1 MGAKQPLLEARH
13 VTVQFDMPNNT
24 KITVV
29 EDLNFVLHEG
39 EFVALLGSSGSGKST
54 FLRCL
59 SGLIKPTK
67 GQILYRGE
75 EIKGVNP
82 NISMVFQSAALF
94 PWLTVLDNVTIGL
107 KSQGVSQKEAEKR
120 SIAGIDLVGLD
131 GFETAYP
138 KELSGG
144 MRQRVGFAR
153 AIVVEPEILF
163 LDEPFSGLDIL
174 TAENLRTDLLDLWI
188 DEKIPIKAMLLV
200 THSIEE
206 AMMLADRIIILG
218 KNPGRIVEEISVNIP
233 HWRDKDHPD
242 FAKLLDSIY
251 GSMMG
256 RKSAKTGQPMKVEI
270 KTEIPVIREGSL
282 SGFVEYVFDL
292 EEKMDI
298 YKVAADLQMNV
309 DQIQPL
315 IETGELLGFLD
326 AKEGDIYTTEIGKK
340 YAEADLLNKKEIY
353 REMILQKIPF
363 IHMMAEMLM
372 QSPNQRSDYQD
383 FLDILLKKF
392 SQETAEEQLDSAIDM
407 GRYAELFG
415 YDEDTKQ
422 LFLEETVTFEEK

>member
-1 MGAKQPLLEARH
+1 MISKIPLLEARH

-75 EIKGVNP
+75 ELKGVNSH
-82 NISMVFQSAALF
+82 ISLVFQSAALF
-94 PWLTVLDNVTIGL
+94 PWLTVLDNVAIGL
-107 KSQGVSQKEAEKR
+107 KSQGVPQKEAEKK

-188 DEKIPIKAMLLV
+188 DEKIPTKAMLLV

-206 AMMLADRIIILG
+206 ALLLADRVIILG
-218 KNPGRIVEEISVNIP
+218 KNPGRISEEVQVNLP
-233 HWRDKDHPD
+233 HWRDKDNPE

-270 KTEIPVIREGSL
+270 KTEVPVIREGSL
-282 SGFVEYVFDL
+282 SGFVEYVYEL

-298 YKVAADLQMNV
+298 YRVAADLQMNV

-315 IETGELLGFLD
+315 IETGEMLGFLD
-326 AKEGDIYTTEIGKK
+326 AKEGDIYTTDIGKK
-340 YAEADLLNKKEIY
+340 YAEADLLHKKEIY

-363 IHMMAEMLM
+363 IHMMVEMLM

-392 SQETAEEQLDSAIDM
+392 SNDTAEEQLDAAIDM

-415 YDEDTKQ
+415 YDEGTKQ
-422 LFLEETVTFEEK
+422 LFLEEPTPAEEN

>member
-1 MGAKQPLLEARH
+1 MENKQPLLEACH

-39 EFVALLGSSGSGKST
+39 EFVAILGSSGSGKST

-67 GQILYRGE
+67 GKILYRGE
-75 EIKGVNP
+75 EFKGVNP

-94 PWLTVLDNVTIGL
+94 PWLTVMDNVGIGL
-107 KSQGVSQKEAEKR
+107 KSQGIPIPEVEKR
-120 SIAGIDLVGLD
+120 ALAGIDLVGLD

-144 MRQRVGFAR
+144 MRQRAGFAR

-188 DEKIPIKAMLLV
+188 DNKIPTKAMLLV

-206 AMMLADRIIILG
+206 ALLLADRVIILG
-218 KNPGRIVEEISVNIP
+218 KNPGRIVEEIFVNIP
-233 HWRDKDHPD
+233 HWRDRDDPD

-251 GSMMG
+251 RSMMG
-256 RKSAKTGQPMKVEI
+256 KKQPVADMPIKVEI
-270 KTEIPVIREGSL
+270 KTEVPVIREGSL
-282 SGFVEYVFDL
+282 SGFVEYVYEL
-292 EEKMDI
+292 EDKMDI
-298 YKVAADLQMNV
+298 YKVAGDLQMNV

-326 AKEGDIYTTEIGKK
+326 AKEGDIYTTDIGKK
-340 YAEADLLNKKEIY
+340 YAEAGLLEKKEIY

-363 IHMMAEMLM
+363 IHLMVEMLM
-372 QSPNQRSDYQD
+372 QSPNHRKDYQD
-383 FLDILLKKF
+383 FLEILLKKF

-415 YDEDTKQ
+415 YEEDTKE
-422 LFLEETVTFEEK
+422 LFLEEPQSKED

>member
-1 MGAKQPLLEARH
+1 MMNKQPLLEARH

-94 PWLTVLDNVTIGL
+94 PWLTVLDNVAIGL
-107 KSQGVSQKEAEKR
+107 KSQGVPAIEAEKR
-120 SIAGIDLVGLD
+120 AISGIDLIGLD

-153 AIVVEPEILF
+153 AIVVEPEMLF

-188 DEKIPIKAMLLV
+188 DDKIPIKAMLLV

-206 AMMLADRIIILG
+206 ALLLADRVIILG

-242 FAKLLDSIY
+242 FARLLDNIY
-251 GSMMG
+251 CSMMG
-256 RKSAKTGQPMKVEI
+256 KKYAKTGQPIKVEI
-270 KTEIPVIREGSL
+270 KTEVPVIREGSL
-282 SGFVEYVFDL
+282 TGFVEYIYDL

-298 YKVAADLQMNV
+298 YKVAGDLQMNV

-326 AKEGDIYTTEIGKK
+326 AKEGDIVTTDIGKK
-340 YAEADLLNKKEIY
+340 FAEAGLLNKKELF
-353 REMILQKIPF
+353 REVILQKIPF
-363 IHMMAEMLM
+363 IHLMVEMLM
-372 QSPNQRSDYQD
+372 QSPNHRTDYQD
-383 FLDILLKKF
+383 FMDILLKKF
-392 SQETAEEQLDSAIDM
+392 SGEVAGEQLDSAIDM

-422 LFLEETVTFEEK
+422 LFLEEPQQVED

>member
-1 MGAKQPLLEARH
+1 MMNKQPLLEARH

-94 PWLTVLDNVTIGL
+94 PWLTVLDNVAIGL
-107 KSQGVSQKEAEKR
+107 KSQGVPANEAEKR
-120 SIAGIDLVGLD
+120 AISGIDLIGLD

-153 AIVVEPEILF
+153 AIVVEPEMLF

-188 DEKIPIKAMLLV
+188 DDKIPIKAMLLV

-206 AMMLADRIIILG
+206 ALLLADRVIILG

-242 FAKLLDSIY
+242 FARLLDNIY
-251 GSMMG
+251 CSMMG
-256 RKSAKTGQPMKVEI
+256 KKYAKTGQPIKVEI
-270 KTEIPVIREGSL
+270 KTEVPVIREGSL
-282 SGFVEYVFDL
+282 TGFVEYIYDL

-298 YKVAADLQMNV
+298 YKVAGDLQMNV

-326 AKEGDIYTTEIGKK
+326 AKEGDIVTTDIGKK
-340 YAEADLLNKKEIY
+340 FAEAGLLNKKELF
-353 REMILQKIPF
+353 REVILQKIPF
-363 IHMMAEMLM
+363 IHLMVEMLM
-372 QSPNQRSDYQD
+372 QSPNHRTDYQD
-383 FLDILLKKF
+383 FMDILLKKF
-392 SQETAEEQLDSAIDM
+392 SGEVAGEQLDSAIDM

-422 LFLEETVTFEEK
+422 LFLEEPQQVED

>member
-1 MGAKQPLLEARH
+1 MNKEPLIEASH

-39 EFVALLGSSGSGKST
+39 EFVAILGSSGSGKST

-59 SGLIKPTK
+59 SGLIQPTK
-67 GQILYRGE
+67 GKILYRGE

-94 PWLTVLDNVTIGL
+94 PWLTVMDNVGIGL
-107 KSQGVSQKEAEKR
+107 KSQGIPILEVEKR
-120 SIAGIDLVGLD
+120 ALAGIDLVGLD
-131 GFETAYP
+131 GFETANP

-144 MRQRVGFAR
+144 MRQRAGFAR

-188 DEKIPIKAMLLV
+188 DNKIPTKAMLLV

-206 AMMLADRIIILG
+206 ALLLADRVIILG
-218 KNPGRIVEEISVNIP
+218 KNPGRIIEEIFINLP

-242 FAKLLDSIY
+242 FARLLDMIY
-251 GSMMG
+251 CSMIG
-256 RKSAKTGQPMKVEI
+256 KKSAKAGQPTKVEI

-282 SGFVEYVFDL
+282 SGFVEYIYEL

-298 YKVAADLQMNV
+298 YKVAGDLQMNV

-326 AKEGDIYTTEIGKK
+326 AKEGDINTTEIGKK

-363 IHMMAEMLM
+363 IHMMVEMLM
-372 QSPNQRSDYQD
+372 QSPNHRSDYQD
-383 FLDILLKKF
+383 FLEILLKKF
-392 SQETAEEQLDSAIDM
+392 SNEVAEEQLNSAIDM

-422 LFLEETVTFEEK
+422 LFLEEPASAES